1 MARAVTENEKKASRE
16 LAQIEAAKPK
26 DYVPQYRGQMDALSA
41 QLKDRKFSWDPDAD
55 ALYRQYADRY
65 RQQGRLAMKDSMGQ
79 TAALTGGYGNSY
91 GSAVGQ
97 QTYDAY
103 LQALSD
109 AGLGIYD
116 RAYGRFRDAGAALE
130 AEYGRLKDLDDDA
143 YGQYKDAL
151 AAWMKDRDYYTEAE
165 DTAYQRALLE
175 AQMEPAKVVYAAGKS
190 GKDTVRKNRYDAVL
204 AEVRALDA
212 GGSAKSTIQSK
223 IDSAYS
229 GGYITEN
236 QKDYLTGNWGSGSPA
251 KSSGNSSVVVKKP
264 GTTARLA

>member
-1 MARAVTENEKKASRE
+1 MARTLKEAEDK
-16 LAQIEAAKPK
+16 LLQIESAKPK
-26 DYVPQYRGQMDALSA
+26 DYSSAYRSQMDALSS
-41 QLKDRKFSWDPDAD
+41 QMKDRKFNWNPDAD
-55 ALYRQYADRY
+55 ALYQQYADRY
-65 RQQGRLAMKDSMGQ
+65 RQQGKLAMKDSMGQ

-116 RAYGRFRDAGAALE
+116 RAYSRYKDAGDALA
-130 AEYGRLKDLDDDA
+130 AEYGRLADLDDAD
-143 YGQYKDAL
+143 YKRYADAL
-151 AAWMKDRDYYTEAE
+151 DAWRKDRDYYTEAE

-175 AQMEPAKVVYAAGKS
+175 AANTPKVVYTGNSNKDS
-190 GKDTVRKNRYDAVL
+190 GLKKNRYEAVL

-212 GGSAKSTIQSK
+212 GGSAKGTIQSK
-223 IDSAYS
+223 IDSAYN

-236 QKDYLTGNWGSGSPA
+236 QKDFLTGNWGSGS
-251 KSSGNSSVVVKKP
+251 KSKTGNTTTVIKKP
-264 GTTARLA
+264 GQSLKLA

>member
-1 MARAVTENEKKASRE
+1 VS
-16 LAQIEAAKPK
+16 
-26 DYVPQYRGQMDALSA
+26 QYRSQLDALSG
-41 QLKDRKFSWDPDAD
+41 QLKDRKFNWDPNVD

-79 TAALTGGYGNSY
+79 TANLTGGYANSY

-97 QTYDAY
+97 LTYDAY

-109 AGLGIYD
+109 ASLGIYD
-116 RAYGRFRDAGAALE
+116 RAYGKFQDEGKNLE

-143 YGQYKDAL
+143 YGQYRDAL
-151 AAWMKDRDYYTEAE
+151 DAWMKDRDYYTEAE

-175 AQMEPAKVVYAAGKS
+175 AQMEPAKVVYATGKS
-190 GKDTVRKNRYDAVL
+190 KTDTGKKNRYDAVL
-204 AEVRALDA
+204 AEVRALDT

-223 IDSAYS
+223 IDSAYN

-236 QKDYLTGNWGSGSPA
+236 QKDYLTNNWGSGSTT
-251 KSSGNSSVVVKKP
+251 KSSGTASTVIKKP
-264 GTTARLA
+264 GTVAKLA